1 MTTKQLKGSELIIAN
16 DGTLYHLGLKSDD
29 NIPRNILL
37 VGDPVRVYQV
47 AEYFDKGIIF
57 KQENREFITVC
68 GTFRNVPMAV
78 ISVGIG
84 TDNTEIAAVELHAL
98 HEYNHETEK
107 WKKRNQNYK
116 PLNIIRIGTSGGPQK
131 DIPVGSLAISEYA
144 IGLDNTGIYY
154 PYESKNE
161 MVKKITN
168 TLNKTEISKVH
179 PYVSRATSSVVKAL
193 SKGCQEIGL
202 KENQERGFYLGITSS
217 ASGFYAP
224 QGRRIG
230 RLNEILIPN
239 LQEILA
245 RINVNGKRVI
255 NNEME
260 SSAMFRILGE
270 KLKYRVGTICAI
282 LANRNKEEVVEP
294 EEYTNSVYRA
304 AIAGLRAMKILAKY

>member
-1 MTTKQLKGSELIIAN
+1 MTTKRLKGSELIIAD

-29 NIPRNILL
+29 NIPRNVLL
-37 VGDPVRVYQV
+37 VGDPARVYQV
-47 AEYFDKGIIF
+47 AEYFDNGITF
-57 KQENREFITVC
+57 KQENREFITAC

-84 TDNTEIAAVELHAL
+84 TDNTEIAAVELYAL
-98 HEYNHETEK
+98 HEYNYKTEK
-107 WKKRNQNYK
+107 WKKRNQGYK

-131 DIPVGSLAISEYA
+131 DILIGSLAISEYA

-161 MVKKITN
+161 IVKKIIN
-168 TLNKTEISKVH
+168 ALNKTEISKVH
-179 PYVSRATSSVVKAL
+179 PYISRATSSVVKAL
-193 SKGCQEIGL
+193 SKGCREIGL
-202 KENQERGFYLGITSS
+202 KENQEKGFYLGITSS

-230 RLNEILIPN
+230 KLGKILIPD

-245 RINVNGKRVI
+245 GININGKKVI

-260 SSAMFRILGE
+260 SSIMFRIFGE
-270 KLKYRVGTICAI
+270 KLKYRVGTICAV
-282 LANRNKEEVVEP
+282 LANRNKKEVVDP
-294 EEYTNSVYRA
+294 KEYTNSVCRA
-304 AIAGLRAMKILAKY
+304 IIAGLRAMKILAKY